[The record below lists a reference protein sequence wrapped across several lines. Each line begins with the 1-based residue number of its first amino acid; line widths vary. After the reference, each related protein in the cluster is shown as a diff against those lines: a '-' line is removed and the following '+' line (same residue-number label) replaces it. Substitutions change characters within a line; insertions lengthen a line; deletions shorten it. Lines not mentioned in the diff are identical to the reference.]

1 MQYFLWYC
9 LNATLYEFNNF
20 NIGTVN
26 AIQKKLLL
34 LHEMDEQINTS
45 LLMLLYKFILTSAC
59 ICLQSSLLFQH
70 GKKIYEDM
78 YYYPPHVSDIT
89 GNILIM
95 TRFTHYRLLLASNS
109 NLTNNSQNLGTWK
122 LE

>member
-9 LNATLYEFNNF
+9 LNATLCEFNNF

-26 AIQKKLLL
+26 AIQKKLVL

-59 ICLQSSLLFQH
+59 ICLQSTLLFQH

-78 YYYPPHVSDIT
+78 YYYPPRVSDIT